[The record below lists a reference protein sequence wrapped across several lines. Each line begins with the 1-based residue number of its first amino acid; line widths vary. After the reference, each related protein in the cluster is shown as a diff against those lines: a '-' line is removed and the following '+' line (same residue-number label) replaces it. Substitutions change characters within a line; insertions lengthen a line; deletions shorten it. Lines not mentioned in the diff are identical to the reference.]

1 MSPNRSRFLLSSFP
15 SFLSLSS
22 LLSSLLAVLA
32 LAVPAGVAWA
42 QEITLGASVQLTG
55 PVANTG
61 RYYRDAYEFAI
72 EKINAAGGVKIGG
85 QSRKLALKLYD
96 NQSDVNLSV
105 RQYTQ
110 LVSQDKVNL
119 LLGPFASNFALADSA
134 VSEKYKVPM
143 VQGGGASDQI
153 FSRNFKYI
161 FGTLAPASNYFG
173 STVEMLKQLKPAPK
187 SVALLYA
194 DDAFDVSVAEGT
206 RPLLKQAGANVVMDE
221 RYSTNATDFNSLL
234 SQIKSLNVDVV
245 LVAGHET
252 EILNFVRQAKSLAV
266 APKMYSFTV
275 GVPSEDFRKALGKD
289 ADYAYGMTAWLPS
302 AALKDRWFGDAEQFA
317 KQYQAK
323 FGYTPDYHAAS
334 GVADV
339 EALVKAMEDAGST
352 DPQKVRDALA
362 KVKFDSLYGPIA
374 FNAQGQIELPQLV
387 IQVQGDNLAEIYGAK
402 GFIKQPKYPMPA
414 WNAR

>member
-1 MSPNRSRFLLSSFP
+1 MSNKPFRLFSPLLLS
-15 SFLSLSS
+15 
-22 LLSSLLAVLA
+22 LLCATPLAA
-32 LAVPAGVAWA
+32 LAKDVL
-42 QEITLGASVQLTG
+42 LGASVQLTG

-61 RYYRDAYEFAI
+61 RYYRDAYQIAI
-72 EKINAAGGVKIGG
+72 DKINAAGGVKIGG
-85 QSRKLALKLYD
+85 EAHQLALKLYD

-110 LVSQDKVNL
+110 LISQDKVNL

-153 FSRNFKYI
+153 FSRQFKYI

-173 STVEMLKQLKPAPK
+173 STINMLKELKPAPK
-187 SVALLYA
+187 TVALLYA

-206 RPLLKQAGANVVMDE
+206 RPKLKQAGFDVVMDE

-234 SQIKSLNVDVV
+234 SQIKSKKADVV

-275 GVPSEDFRKALGKD
+275 GVPSEDFRKALGAD
-289 ADYAYGMTAWLPS
+289 ADYAFGMTAWLPLAS
-302 AALKDRWFGDAEQFA
+302 QKDRWFGDAAQFA
-317 KQYQAK
+317 KEYKAK
-323 FGYTPDYHAAS
+323 YGYDPDYHAAS
-334 GVADV
+334 GAADV
-339 EALVKAMEDAGST
+339 EALVQAMEDANSL

-374 FNAQGQIELPQLV
+374 FSKSGQIDLPQVV
-387 IQVQGDNLAEIYGAK
+387 IQVQGNQLAEIYNAK
-402 GFIKQPKYPMPA
+402 GFANKPKYPMPA

>member
-1 MSPNRSRFLLSSFP
+1 MLSRLRPARFIAGTAATLI
-15 SFLSLSS
+15 
-22 LLSSLLAVLA
+22 AAA
-32 LAVPAGVAWA
+32 LPGAADA
-42 QEITLGASVQLTG
+42 QEVVLGASVQLTG

-61 RYYRDAYEFAI
+61 RYYRDAYQIAI
-72 EKINAAGGVKIGG
+72 DKINAAGGVKVAG
-85 QSRKLALKLYD
+85 QSTKLVLKVYD

-110 LVSQDKVNL
+110 LVSQDKVTL

-153 FSRNFKYI
+153 FSRNFKYV
-161 FGTLAPASNYFG
+161 FGTLAPASNYFA
-173 STVEMLKQLKPAPK
+173 STIDMLKVLKPKPG

-206 RPLLKQAGANVVMDE
+206 RPKLKDAGLAAAMDE

-234 SQIKSLNVDVV
+234 SQVKSKGVDAV

-252 EILNFVRQAKSLAV
+252 EILNFVRQAKSLGV

-289 ADYAYGMTAWLPS
+289 ADYAFGMTAWLPS
-302 AALKDRWFGDAEQFA
+302 ASLKDRWFGDAEKFA
-317 KQYQAK
+317 AEYKAR
-323 FGYTPDYHAAS
+323 FGYDPDYHAAS

-339 EALVKAMEDAGST
+339 EAVVQAMEDANSI

-374 FNAQGQIELPQLV
+374 FNAHGQIDLPQVV
-387 IQVQGDNLAEIYGAK
+387 IQVQNGSLAEVYGGK
-402 GFIKQPKYPMPA
+402 GFVTQPKYPMPA
-414 WNAR
+414 WASR